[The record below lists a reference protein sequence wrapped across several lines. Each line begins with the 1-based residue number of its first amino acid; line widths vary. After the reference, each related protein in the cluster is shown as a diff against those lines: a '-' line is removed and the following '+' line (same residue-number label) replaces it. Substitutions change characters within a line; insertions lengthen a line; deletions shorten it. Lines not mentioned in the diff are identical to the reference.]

1 MSEAPTTPTTEPA
14 PGTATPPEATATSA
28 ADALFPDGGAQT
40 DPQDPSPDA
49 PVEEV
54 AAVPAEADAAPVV
67 EATPEPAP
75 EPTGDDTA
83 SAPEYNFTLPEGFV
97 TDDALTTRAKEVFAN
112 AGVPADKAQAL
123 IDLFADTLSA
133 QRTEA
138 ESAYA
143 TQQTEWLAAIDQ
155 IPEFQGPT
163 KEKSLATIGR
173 LFDTYGSE
181 DAKAALNIGGVGNNP
196 HLAKF
201 ILNVAKALDE
211 GAPTGQGRP
220 AAVDRNGRA
229 LRGRTAGEI
238 LFGGTPSE
246 NTIMTGNT

>member
-1 MSEAPTTPTTEPA
+1 MSEAPTTTEP
-14 PGTATPPEATATSA
+14 TAAA
-28 ADALFPDGGAQT
+28 ADPAPPVAAAAALFPDGGAVT
-40 DPQDPSPDA
+40 DPEGPNPDT
-49 PVEEV
+49 PVE
-54 AAVPAEADAAPVV
+54 A
-67 EATPEPAP
+67 AP
-75 EPTGDDTA
+75 EPEAAAADPAQPKIDEPKGEDSA
-83 SAPEYNFTLPEGFV
+83 SAPEYDFKLPDGFV
-97 TDDALTTRAKEVFAN
+97 TDDALTTRAKEVFAA
-112 AGVPADKAQAL
+112 AGVAPEHAQPL

-143 TQQTEWLAAIDQ
+143 TQQTEWLTAIDQ
-155 IPEFQGPT
+155 IPDFQGPT

-181 DAKAALNIGGVGNNP
+181 DAKTALNIGGVGNNP

-229 LRGRTAGEI
+229 LHHRTAGET
-238 LFGGTPSE
+238 LFGGTPEE
-246 NTIMTGNT
+246 NTIMVRNS